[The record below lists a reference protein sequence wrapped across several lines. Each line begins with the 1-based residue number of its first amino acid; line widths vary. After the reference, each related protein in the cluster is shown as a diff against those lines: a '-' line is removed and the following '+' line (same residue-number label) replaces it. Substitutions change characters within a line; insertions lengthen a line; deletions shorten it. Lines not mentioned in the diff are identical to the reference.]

1 MTGQRIAPAMTLLVV
16 VAGAAAFGDAAAM
29 VTLMLRLSQAG
40 HSAWAITALLFA
52 ILGPS
57 VILAPFAGRLLGR
70 GRAWPLLVLTSA
82 GQAVA
87 AVALIV
93 ARGTG
98 PDLALVTA
106 IGAGLAL
113 TQPTLLEITPTVA
126 GPDRLAWANSLTRS
140 ASWTGWTVGPLTG
153 GALCATGL
161 AAAAL
166 GIEAASF
173 VLAGACFAVLSR
185 LPAAAPPAPAAVPA
199 SSAPDQADVAGTIR
213 YILRDRVLAGL
224 IASVGITNICVSMTG
239 VAEVFF
245 AREVLRTGSVGFASL
260 SSAWFGG
267 MIIGTLAA
275 PWAVVR
281 RPSAAAPAGI
291 GVAGAG
297 IVAAAVASVL
307 PTAVLG
313 YGVGGIGFGLQ
324 ATVVR
329 TMIQRRADGPLRGRV
344 FGIWVATDMS
354 TQLAGYLAGGAAM
367 LVGARATLTIAGAG
381 LCSVSCAAAA
391 LTARPV
397 FRRLQHEQ
405 P

>member
-1 MTGQRIAPAMTLLVV
+1 
-16 VAGAAAFGDAAAM
+16 
-29 VTLMLRLSQAG
+29 
-40 HSAWAITALLFA
+40 
-52 ILGPS
+52 
-57 VILAPFAGRLLGR
+57 
-70 GRAWPLLVLTSA
+70 
-82 GQAVA
+82 
-87 AVALIV
+87 
-93 ARGTG
+93 
-98 PDLALVTA
+98 
-106 IGAGLAL
+106 
-113 TQPTLLEITPTVA
+113 
-126 GPDRLAWANSLTRS
+126 
-140 ASWTGWTVGPLTG
+140 
-153 GALCATGL
+153 
-161 AAAAL
+161 
-166 GIEAASF
+166 
-173 VLAGACFAVLSR
+173 
-185 LPAAAPPAPAAVPA
+185 
-199 SSAPDQADVAGTIR
+199 
-213 YILRDRVLAGL
+213 
-224 IASVGITNICVSMTG
+224 
-239 VAEVFF
+239 
-245 AREVLRTGSVGFASL
+245 
-260 SSAWFGG
+260 
-267 MIIGTLAA
+267 
-275 PWAVVR
+275 VR